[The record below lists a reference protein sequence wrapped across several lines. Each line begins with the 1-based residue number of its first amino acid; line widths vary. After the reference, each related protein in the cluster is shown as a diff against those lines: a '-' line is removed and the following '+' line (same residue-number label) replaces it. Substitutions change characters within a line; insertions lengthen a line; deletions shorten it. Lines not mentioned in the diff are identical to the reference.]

1 MRERESQGEG
11 FPLAV
16 LKKGRRV
23 KLFLLLAFFI
33 FLGVSISAY
42 PLELIDRI
50 IAAVNGGI
58 ITQSELLLEL
68 HLLPSYSP
76 SNPGLTRE
84 VLNLL
89 IKKKIYLQEAKRQG
103 ITVSS
108 RRVEKIIADKRKGM
122 SNQEFERVLAVRN
135 ISLEDYKA
143 WLKTESLIYELKR
156 EKLREIQRGIR
167 VDKEEIENFYL
178 HMKQHLEEDKDDGEV
193 REFFELY
200 KDELVH
206 AGEVK
211 IAQILVR
218 SEGEA
223 DRILN
228 RIKEGEDFLV
238 LAKEFSLGQGAEKGA
253 ELGWVNLRDLKSPLK
268 KLIGSLETY
277 ETIKIKEEG
286 FYRII
291 QLQDKKEISFPEYKD
306 KIRQYLENKRRE
318 ESLREWLENL
328 ESKAEIKILA
338 GLVAEIR

>member
-1 MRERESQGEG
+1 M
-11 FPLAV
+11 
-16 LKKGRRV
+16 
-23 KLFLLLAFFI
+23 KLFLFLVFFI
-33 FLGVSISAY
+33 FSGVSISAY
-42 PLELIDRI
+42 PLELVDRI

-68 HLLPSYSP
+68 HLLPTYSP
-76 SNPGLTRE
+76 KSPGLTRE
-84 VLNLL
+84 VLSLL

-108 RRVEKIIADKRKGM
+108 RQVEKIIADKRKGM

-143 WLKTESLIYELKR
+143 WLKTEILIYELKR
-156 EKLREIQRGIR
+156 EKSREIEREIR

-178 HMKQHLEEDKDDGEV
+178 DLKQHLEEHKDEGEV
-193 REFFELY
+193 KEFFELY

-223 DRILN
+223 DRVLN

-238 LAKEFSLGQGAEKGA
+238 LAKEFSLGRGAEKGA

-268 KLIGSLETY
+268 KLIGDLQIY
-277 ETIKIKEEG
+277 EAIKIKEED

-291 QLQDKKEISFPEYKD
+291 QLQDKKEISFSECKD

-318 ESLREWLENL
+318 ESLREWFENL